1 MNDWCVHSYGAAM
14 GLIGAVDVHFRLEGC
29 LRWAFLFGLT
39 RVGNPTF
46 ASFVDGSGGDE
57 LRWVINGRDW
67 LPLVP
72 PRAFGYQHP

>member
-1 MNDWCVHSYGAAM
+1 MNDWCGHSHGAAM
-14 GLIGAVDVHFRLEGC
+14 VLIGAVDVHFRLEGC

-46 ASFVDGSGGDE
+46 PSFVDGSGGVE

-67 LPLVP
+67 LPLDP
-72 PRAFGYQHP
+72 PHAFGYRHP